1 MTEFKRYWKFV
12 GVFLLFAAIVLAI
25 VSLLTGLKITLPV
38 FAIFSKYIE
47 AKYFAFFS
55 TNFTDE
61 LVLLLFI
68 AGLMLIVFCGNKKDV
83 DREIIRGRAM
93 FRAVLYNSF
102 VLIFSILFFYGQGF
116 FAIMVFNL
124 FSTLLIYLLV
134 LFLLQRNEQVKDN
147 DAENEELH

>member
-1 MTEFKRYWKFV
+1 MTEIKKNWKIV

-25 VSLLTGLKITLPV
+25 VSSLTGLKVTLPV

-68 AGLMLIVFCGNKKDV
+68 AGLMLIVFCGNKKSV
-83 DREIIRGRAM
+83 DSELLRGKAM

-102 VLIFSILFFYGQGF
+102 VLIFSILFLYGQGF

-134 LFLLQRNEQVKDN
+134 LFFLQRNERVKDTN
-147 DAENEELH
+147 SENKELQ

>member
-1 MTEFKRYWKFV
+1 MTEIKKNWKIV

-25 VSLLTGLKITLPV
+25 VSSLTGLKVTLPV

-68 AGLMLIVFCGNKKDV
+68 AGLMLIVFCGNKKSV
-83 DREIIRGRAM
+83 DSELLRGKAM

-102 VLIFSILFFYGQGF
+102 VLIFSILFLYGQGF

-124 FSTLLIYLLV
+124 FSTLLIYL
-134 LFLLQRNEQVKDN
+134 
-147 DAENEELH
+147 

>member
-1 MTEFKRYWKFV
+1 MTGFKRNWKIV

-25 VSLLTGLKITLPV
+25 VSSLTGLKITLPV

-68 AGLMLIVFCGNKKDV
+68 AGLMLIVFCGNKKSV
-83 DREIIRGRAM
+83 DSELLRGKAM

-102 VLIFSILFFYGQGF
+102 VLLFSILFLYGQGF

-134 LFLLQRNEQVKDN
+134 LFFLQRNERVKDTN
-147 DAENEELH
+147 SENKELQ

>member
-1 MTEFKRYWKFV
+1 MTEIKKNWKIV

-25 VSLLTGLKITLPV
+25 VSSLTGLKVTLPV

-68 AGLMLIVFCGNKKDV
+68 AGLMLIVFCGNKKSV
-83 DREIIRGRAM
+83 DSELLRGKAM

-102 VLIFSILFFYGQGF
+102 VLLFSILFLYGQGF

-134 LFLLQRNEQVKDN
+134 LFFLQRNERVKDTN
-147 DAENEELH
+147 SENKELQ